1 MEHISKNLTVSRNRP
16 NGSDSGSRAA
26 PDDAVR
32 RRAAAVWQGMKQ
44 LYGVS
49 FMTIQG
55 EVPSALWVAEIAKL
69 SDAECREGLGRL
81 AGEKRQY
88 PANLTEFV
96 AACKPPKSVRY
107 LGAPTTPAGLR
118 RLEAP
123 RANRE
128 KVERHLANMRRA
140 LGVEKA

>member
-1 MEHISKNLTVSRNRP
+1 
-16 NGSDSGSRAA
+16 
-26 PDDAVR
+26 
-32 RRAAAVWQGMKQ
+32 MKQ

-49 FMTIQG
+49 FVTIQG
-55 EVPSALWVAEIAKL
+55 ETPSALWVTEIAKL
-69 SDAECREGLGRL
+69 TDIECRDGLGRL

-107 LGAPTTPAGLR
+107 LGAPTSPGEMR

-123 RANRE
+123 RARPE
-128 KVERHLANMRRA
+128 VVAKHLANMRRA
-140 LGVEKA
+140 LGVKRGQEAEG